1 MLNKIRSIKDNAFD
15 NTTRSLQHQKELD
28 DDLQE
33 PKTALSPKDICLG
46 MGEWSTIIIGDR
58 CNINSCATDSPTE
71 YLGLMC
77 PSLRCVVHAT
87 DGSIKRMSKNSEFL
101 PCIQT
106 LRHFKLRGEST
117 HLLNQDLEIM
127 DVKPVHIIFSPT
139 RMSYTLSTS
148 AQSVNMLVPICH
160 VVSSPDIE
168 ISLKKA

>member
-46 MGEWSTIIIGDR
+46 MGEWSTIIICDR

-87 DGSIKRMSKNSEFL
+87 DGSIKRMSKYSEFL

-106 LRHFKLRGEST
+106 LWHFKLSGEST

-148 AQSVNMLVPICH
+148 AQSVNMLVSICH